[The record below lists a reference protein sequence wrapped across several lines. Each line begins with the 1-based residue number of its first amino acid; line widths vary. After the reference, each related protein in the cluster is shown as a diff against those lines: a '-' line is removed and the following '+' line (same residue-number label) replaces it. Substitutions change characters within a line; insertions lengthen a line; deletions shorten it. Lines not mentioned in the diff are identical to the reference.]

1 VPLPIGVTWGP
12 AITDRR
18 SFVRGLRRRLPA
30 TAAMIALGCALLP
43 RVAVADEGG
52 TSFWQPGTFASFSA
66 IPQQPPGWSLAIT
79 DYYVSTS
86 AGADVATARAITAG
100 RITANVKLD
109 DASRYTDRHD
119 MVNVAPGY
127 AFATPVLGGQF
138 SLGATFAAG
147 TDTVQLDQV
156 LTGSLGKIGINR
168 HINETDVTT
177 GLGDIAPLAQLRWTS
192 GVHNWTTYV
201 TGNIPVGDYDVH
213 NLAIIGIGHAAIDGG
228 GGYTYYDSKK
238 GFEISAVTGL
248 TYNFINP
255 NSNYQS
261 GVDWHLDWA
270 LSQALSKDVY
280 VGLVGYIYNQIS
292 PDSGLGDHVGAF
304 ESRVMGAGPQINYT
318 VTNGSLQTA
327 FNLKGYYE
335 FDAARRP
342 SGWNTWLTVSF
353 SPAEPDTDKPKPKV
367 TK

>member
-1 VPLPIGVTWGP
+1 MLCAAPIGVKRRP

-18 SFVRGLRRRLPA
+18 SLNRGFRSWLLAAAAALAIGCAALPA
-30 TAAMIALGCALLP
+30 
-43 RVAVADEGG
+43 VSSADEGG

-66 IPQQPPGWSLAIT
+66 IPQQPPGWSLSIV
-79 DYYVSTS
+79 DYYESTS

-100 RITANVKLD
+100 RISATVKLD
-109 DASRYTDRHD
+109 DSSHYTDRHD
-119 MVNVAPGY
+119 MVNISPGY

-138 SLGATFAAG
+138 SLGVTLVAG

-168 HINETDVTT
+168 RVNETDTTT
-177 GLGDIAPLAQLRWTS
+177 GLGDVAPLAQLRWSS

-213 NLAIIGIGHAAIDGG
+213 NLAIIGIGHGAIDGG

-238 GFEISAVTGL
+238 GLEFSAVTGL

-255 NSNYQS
+255 NSDYQS

-270 LSQALSKDVY
+270 ISHAVSKEIY
-280 VGLVGYIYNQIS
+280 VGVVGYIYDQIS
-292 PDSGLGDHVGAF
+292 PDSGPGDHVGAF
-304 ESRVMGAGPQINYT
+304 ESRVMGAGPQIN
-318 VTNGSLQTA
+318 
-327 FNLKGYYE
+327 
-335 FDAARRP
+335 
-342 SGWNTWLTVSF
+342 
-353 SPAEPDTDKPKPKV
+353 
-367 TK
+367 

>member
-1 VPLPIGVTWGP
+1 
-12 AITDRR
+12 
-18 SFVRGLRRRLPA
+18 
-30 TAAMIALGCALLP
+30 
-43 RVAVADEGG
+43 
-52 TSFWQPGTFASFSA
+52 
-66 IPQQPPGWSLAIT
+66 
-79 DYYVSTS
+79 
-86 AGADVATARAITAG
+86 
-100 RITANVKLD
+100 
-109 DASRYTDRHD
+109 
-119 MVNVAPGY
+119 
-127 AFATPVLGGQF
+127 VLGGQF